1 MRRALLLLLAL
12 AVPALVHAQ
21 TTTAGTITFVP
32 DANIGLVE
40 CNPSNGETIDV
51 RWSVSSMPV
60 GAGTYRVY
68 ASTRAPTAD
77 TTTNVKLCDTG
88 PVESDGV
95 FAGKIGSDI
104 TATAGA
110 TQSEDLLASLFV
122 TATAASG
129 SDTCAE
135 GLTRTIY
142 VCVHFFPPNQSSPTA
157 SATGQLQLDLTRPA
171 RPTITGVAPGEG
183 ALRVSWNEG
192 TGGAADTTYYKI
204 RATATDPAQDGATH
218 TSGKITGESGR
229 IEGLRTGVEYQVT
242 VIAFSSAD
250 NESAPSAALPGT
262 PVPVEDF
269 FEYYGDSGGREQG
282 GCSSGPAGALGI
294 LGAALALAFKRRRK

>member
-21 TTTAGTITFVP
+21 TTAGTITFVP

-40 CNPSNGETIDV
+40 CNPANGETIDV
-51 RWSVSSMPV
+51 RWSVSSTSV
-60 GAGTYRVY
+60 GPGTYRVY

-88 PVESDGV
+88 NVVADGV
-95 FAGKIGSDI
+95 WAGKIGSDI
-104 TATAGA
+104 TATSSAS
-110 TQSEDLLASLFV
+110 QSANLLASAFV
-122 TATAASG
+122 TATAAPG
-129 SDTCAE
+129 SDTCTE

-142 VCVHFFPPNQSSPTA
+142 VCVHFFPLNQSTPTA

-171 RPTITGVAPGEG
+171 KPTITGVSPGEE
-183 ALRVSWNEG
+183 ALRVDWDEG
-192 TGGAADTTYYKI
+192 TGGAADTTYYRI
-204 RATATDPAQDGATH
+204 QATATDTAQDAATH
-218 TSGKITGESGR
+218 TSGKITGTSGR

-250 NESAPSAALPGT
+250 NASEPSDPKPGT
-262 PVPVEDF
+262 PVPVLDF
-269 FEYYGDSGGREQG
+269 WEGYEATGGREQG
-282 GCSSGPAGALGI
+282 GCASGPAGAAGL
-294 LGAALALAFKRRRK
+294 LGAALALALHRRRK